1 MSVYFSRGP
10 KQENAGPIIQL
21 HSDDS
26 SFNSPVGAVNYQGK
40 KAHPNNW
47 QDVCQITFNK
57 HSNNS
62 IMHISMRGN
71 CQANTGNSTAPETVQ
86 VTVTRDAD
94 FNSTASFGGNTY
106 QISTNTGSAVF
117 NHTFNIKTPYE
128 VSFNN
133 NARRLNITNDG
144 KTLAIDDINDP
155 YDDDYDDLTVTVNKG
170 RFYASLGRMTD
181 LPVDSGIY
189 YIIDGNRGA
198 AGIRVARDSGSG
210 NPDDATTVI
219 DLGAAQPSLDPN
231 YDSVSFSHFFMDQ
244 GVPAGACRYRLQLQ
258 CNRATGNDN
267 NVQINANAQASLE
280 IIEAGD
286 VISSS

>member
-10 KQENAGPIIQL
+10 KQENAGPIIQV
-21 HSDDS
+21 HSQRS

-62 IMHISMRGN
+62 IMHLSMKGS
-71 CQANTGNSTAPETVQ
+71 CQANLNGNQ
-86 VTVTRDAD
+86 
-94 FNSTASFGGNTY
+94 
-106 QISTNTGSAVF
+106 
-117 NHTFNIKTPYE
+117 
-128 VSFNN
+128 
-133 NARRLNITNDG
+133 
-144 KTLAIDDINDP
+144 
-155 YDDDYDDLTVTVNKG
+155 
-170 RFYASLGRMTD
+170 
-181 LPVDSGIY
+181 
-189 YIIDGNRGA
+189 RGA
-198 AGIRVARDSGSG
+198 PGIRVARDSGSG

-258 CNRATGNDN
+258 CNRAAGNDN

-280 IIEAGD
+280 VIEAGD